1 MTANEVIYGHAII
14 ADATRRDV
22 HLKLLHDRDD
32 LFRWYT
38 EDGVGLQEEG
48 RTVGEAWNMLV
59 HDSYTAHWELR
70 FLTDWE

>member
-1 MTANEVIYGHAII
+1 MTANQVIYGHAII
-14 ADATRRDV
+14 LDNARRDI

-38 EDGVGLQEEG
+38 EDGVGMQEDG

-59 HDSYTAHWELR
+59 HTSYNTQWRLR
-70 FLTDWE
+70 FLDDWE

>member
-1 MTANEVIYGHAII
+1 MTTSEVIYGHAII
-14 ADATRRDV
+14 LDNARRDI

-38 EDGVGLQEEG
+38 EDGVGMQEDG

-59 HDSYTAHWELR
+59 HSSYNTQWRLR
-70 FLTDWE
+70 FLDDWE

>member
-1 MTANEVIYGHAII
+1 MTANQVIYGHAII
-14 ADATRRDV
+14 LDNARRDI

-38 EDGVGLQEEG
+38 EDGVGMQEDG

-59 HDSYTAHWELR
+59 HASYNTQWRLR
-70 FLTDWE
+70 FLDDWE